1 MPLAIQVWLYEY
13 CLNVPQKIASK
24 VDNRIF
30 QLLNWKTNVPRPP
43 FEYLMDVMFN
53 DDGKSK
59 LESPVEEEAVSK
71 PKSPVKKEAF
81 ISKKIFDAF
90 RDEVRQ
96 KFKGIRRLVKKQFKL
111 MLKAIEQSKEQF
123 VDKEAQQPNVEDVGL
138 DRSGQHFSSKVVQT
152 LDNIFNG
159 TKISDEKMDETNFS
173 DSQFIILDETLSSLN
188 DYRRESITTHQ
199 LATREEELTDEYL
212 NDKKSE
218 SVVEDHCQTNKENVR
233 MSSKSEL
240 HGDIDLDTEEQI
252 TTPPDEQRDESV
264 WPDSQ
269 NTIPD

>member
-1 MPLAIQVWLYEY
+1 MPLAIQVWLYEC
-13 CLNVPQKIASK
+13 CLNVPQKIALK

-90 RDEVRQ
+90 RDE
-96 KFKGIRRLVKKQFKL
+96 
-111 MLKAIEQSKEQF
+111 EQF
-123 VDKEAQQPNVEDVGL
+123 VDKEAQQSNVEDVGL
-138 DRSGQHFSSKVVQT
+138 DRSGQHFSS
-152 LDNIFNG
+152 
-159 TKISDEKMDETNFS
+159 KISDEKMDETNFS